1 MFYWS
6 QSVCSGTCSSRGRV
20 FWWCVRHMTKMA
32 SLIPR
37 AKGTPAC
44 IFNTQS
50 ESNLA
55 LCYLILKMML
65 FFTHPLRPVNEHSKT
80 DILTVPSFCHLTS
93 AVNIYGVIE
102 RMFIANPCIL
112 YHIRFTWTCTWLDG
126 SSFMDMIEL
135 LRNPRSNVAGETL
148 SPSQP

>member
-1 MFYWS
+1 MKLMAT
-6 QSVCSGTCSSRGRV
+6 GLDSR
-20 FWWCVRHMTKMA
+20 RHSFIYMQTIR
-32 SLIPR
+32 LETTI
-37 AKGTPAC
+37 TVC
-44 IFNTQS
+44 IFNTQG
-50 ESNLA
+50 ESNLI

-80 DILTVPSFCHLTS
+80 DILTVPSFCHLPS

-112 YHIRFTWTCTWLDG
+112 YHIRFTWTCTWLDR

-135 LRNPRSNVAGETL
+135 LRNPRSNVHVAGETL
-148 SPSQP
+148 SPPQP